1 MSDQRRTTAGDGTVT
16 LTDSAVRGSFWL
28 SGQWL
33 LNKMVTAA
41 ATLVIVYF
49 LSPDIYGIAVT
60 ALAVGAYVRIA
71 PPDVLGQVL
80 IAHTRHI
87 ELFAGA
93 ARRLTWVIGVAGTI
107 ITIGAIPIVL
117 RVYSSYP
124 QAQLAGLLVALS
136 FFPLCSAAAVVPM
149 TNLQRALE
157 FRRIAVVEGTLQLGA
172 TMLSVGMAAVGA
184 GAACLVAPQ
193 VVREGARAIWY
204 RRADAG
210 TRSRRFHGRVARVL
224 IRGYIVA
231 AAGEYIH
238 GSLVGL
244 EIVVLGLVA
253 GEYETGLFGFGFM
266 LAVQVSR
273 VLTARIGMVLQSTF
287 AKLGEDRGRQ
297 VDGLLRAQRILG
309 SVCVPFALLQVVIA
323 GPLFELL
330 LPAKWAPAVSVFQV
344 LSLGQAFYFASGPSI
359 AGLKAQRRF
368 GVMCVW
374 QGLQT
379 VVAIPI
385 FWLSAGHGAVAMAVA
400 SGAMWLVS
408 APVGTWLCVRGDD
421 SGKMRRTLGVL
432 LRPWLVSGPLFGAG
446 YVVVRWLGEQGT
458 IGDIASVALVGPTL
472 VLAALAVSWWTD
484 VEFRRVGR
492 RAVRWIV
499 ESVGTRRVARR

>member
-1 MSDQRRTTAGDGTVT
+1 MRDQGRKTAGNDTVT

-33 LNKMVTAA
+33 LNKVVTAA
-41 ATLVIVYF
+41 STLVIVYF
-49 LSPDIYGIAVT
+49 LSPDVYGIAVT
-60 ALAVGAYVRIA
+60 ALAIGAYVRIA
-71 PPDVLGQVL
+71 PPEVLGQVL
-80 IAHTRHI
+80 IAQTRHV
-87 ELFAGA
+87 EMFASA

-107 ITIGAIPIVL
+107 ITLAAIPIVL

-124 QAQLAGLLVALS
+124 PAPLAGLLVALS
-136 FFPLCSAAAVVPM
+136 IFPLFSAAVVMPM
-149 TNLQRALE
+149 TKLQRALE

-172 TMLSVGMAAVGA
+172 TILSVGMAAVGA

-193 VVREGARAIWY
+193 VVREGGRAIWY
-204 RRADAG
+204 RRADPG
-210 TRSRRFHGRVARVL
+210 TGWGRFQGRAARVL
-224 IRGYIVA
+224 VRDYVVA

-244 EIVVLGLVA
+244 EIVVLGFVA

-266 LAVQVSR
+266 LAVQVTR

-297 VDGLLRAQRILG
+297 VEGLLRAQRILG
-309 SVCVPFALLQVVIA
+309 SICVPFALVQAVVA

-330 LPAKWAPAVSVFQV
+330 LPAKWGGAVPVFQV

-368 GVMCVW
+368 GVMVVW

-379 VVAIPI
+379 VVALPVY
-385 FWLSAGHGAVAMAVA
+385 WLSARHGAVAMAVA
-400 SGAMWLVS
+400 SAAMWAVS
-408 APVGTWLCVRGDD
+408 APLGTWLCVRGDD

-458 IGDIASVALVGPTL
+458 IGDIASVAMVGPAL
-472 VLAALAVSWWTD
+472 VLAALSVTWLTD
-484 VEFRRVGR
+484 VEFRG
-492 RAVRWIV
+492 
-499 ESVGTRRVARR
+499 VARRALRWIRDSVATRGVART